1 MGIFGKISLKNAIKN
16 KENPVKAVKAAGP
29 IVPVKN
35 TKKKKL
41 YFRYPAEYRRKYGQ
55 KGVRAGLIKK
65 KK

>member
-35 TKKKKL
+35 TKKKNYILDTPQSTEESTDK
-41 YFRYPAEYRRKYGQ
+41 RES
-55 KGVRAGLIKK
+55 VRG
-65 KK
+65 